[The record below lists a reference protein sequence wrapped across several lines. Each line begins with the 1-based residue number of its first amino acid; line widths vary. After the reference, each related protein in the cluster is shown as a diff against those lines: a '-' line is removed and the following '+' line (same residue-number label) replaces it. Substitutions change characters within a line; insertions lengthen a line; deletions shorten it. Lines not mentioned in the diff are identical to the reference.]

1 VTSLRTDLAR
11 RIRARS
17 TYVFGWSIK
26 VVAVDDER
34 LRLITY
40 NPRNKQQTAEE
51 VITVDMEEYAQASL
65 NEDDREIFIDRI
77 IRSFLYPVRPLQ
89 LIEDSNHG
97 LV

>member
-17 TYVFGWSIK
+17 SYIFGWSIK

-34 LRLITY
+34 IRLITH
-40 NPRNKQQTAEE
+40 NPRNKRQKAEQ
-51 VITVDMEEYAQASL
+51 VIAVDMEEYAQASL
-65 NEDDREIFIDRI
+65 NEDDRDIFIDRI

-89 LIEDSNHG
+89 LLEDPW
-97 LV
+97 

>member
-17 TYVFGWSIK
+17 SYIFGWSIK

-34 LRLITY
+34 IRLITH
-40 NPRNKQQTAEE
+40 NPRNKRQKAEQ
-51 VITVDMEEYAQASL
+51 VIAVDMEEYAQASL
-65 NEDDREIFIDRI
+65 NEDDRDIFIDRI

-89 LIEDSNHG
+89 LLE
-97 LV
+97 